1 MYTAVAG
8 TRSISCSASAVV
20 AGGTISGTET
30 NGVSGLVKLTA
41 NSIGYVELVYAKQ
54 NNLSHAA
61 MRNKAGKF
69 VKADVAAVTSAAA
82 GAAKNMPKDFRVSI
96 TDAPG
101 EAAYPISTF
110 TWLLVYEKMGGDKG
124 RIFKNF
130 LTWMLKDGQALA
142 SDLGYAPLPANVNAM
157 VAKSVERIK

>member
-1 MYTAVAG
+1 
-8 TRSISCSASAVV
+8 
-20 AGGTISGTET
+20 
-30 NGVSGLVKLTA
+30 LK
-41 NSIGYVELVYAKQ
+41 NS
-54 NNLSHAA
+54 
-61 MRNKAGKF
+61 AGKF
-69 VKADVAAVTSAAA
+69 IEPSIASVSAA
-82 GAAKNMPKDFRVSI
+82 GNAKMPADFRVSI